1 MEDNKKYL
9 FCSFSPSTDV
19 FLGFGESLDYNRI
32 QAQLDEPIYLM
43 NDNGTWGSF
52 ADATHTTIGAK
63 MVPADVSV
71 NDADRIE
78 LTPYPN
84 PTANML
90 RIPLT
95 GMSGAATLSVFDLS
109 GAVVMTNKVG
119 IGGDQ
124 TLTVDL
130 QNLANGTYIFRMDF
144 ENGKRSDFRVVV
156 TK

>member
-1 MEDNKKYL
+1 
-9 FCSFSPSTDV
+9 
-19 FLGFGESLDYNRI
+19 
-32 QAQLDEPIYLM
+32 
-43 NDNGTWGSF
+43 
-52 ADATHTTIGAK
+52 
-63 MVPADVSV
+63 
-71 NDADRIE
+71 
-78 LTPYPN
+78 
-84 PTANML
+84 
-90 RIPLT
+90 
-95 GMSGAATLSVFDLS
+95 MSGAATLSVFDLS